1 MPTWPVLLQHG
12 NTHLACSSPAWE
24 HPPGL
29 FSSSMGTPIWPVIP
43 LGVGPNPLTLY
54 GSQCPVPRIP
64 HPLRFL
70 LPYRIW
76 AIQPGPGS
84 LLRPRLTEIQ
94 RPLASLPPSGLAH
107 QVLLSLRHPPTIVRV
122 KGTVLSHL
130 MGTLI
135 PTEIPTPHVGT
146 HTIQWCL
153 PN

>member
-1 MPTWPVLLQHG
+1 MVGPLWPGPGFQHAKRGAKPT
-12 NTHLACSSPAWE
+12 
-24 HPPGL
+24 
-29 FSSSMGTPIWPVIP
+29 WPVIP
-43 LGVGPNPLTLY
+43 LGMGPNPLTLY
-54 GSQCPVPRIP
+54 GSQCSVPRTP
-64 HPLRFL
+64 HPRRFL
-70 LPYRIW
+70 LPCRIL

-107 QVLLSLRHPPTIVRV
+107 QVLLSLRHPPTLVRV

-135 PTEIPTPHVGT
+135 PTEILTPHVGT